1 MTLTGPLAVVGID
14 DEEADEEELQASPCN
29 LPQQR
34 EARGAG
40 PEKSVER
47 QGDGGS
53 HYEQKPDEKEVLLLH
68 EEASLVQRCCMFLSN
83 VGTRVQNNSGMDTL
97 QVGAD
102 YQGKT
107 KSATVRPAER
117 LRKSLTQDVMFCGG

>member
-1 MTLTGPLAVVGID
+1 MMKRPM
-14 DEEADEEELQASPCN
+14 
-29 LPQQR
+29 R
-34 EARGAG
+34 
-40 PEKSVER
+40 KSCR
-47 QGDGGS
+47 
-53 HYEQKPDEKEVLLLH
+53 LLH
-68 EEASLVQRCCMFLSN
+68 ATFPSSERRVEPVRRRAWSDRAMEVPIMNRNLMKRRCYYYMKKLVWSKDAACFCPTWGR
-83 VGTRVQNNSGMDTL
+83 GVQNNSGMDTL